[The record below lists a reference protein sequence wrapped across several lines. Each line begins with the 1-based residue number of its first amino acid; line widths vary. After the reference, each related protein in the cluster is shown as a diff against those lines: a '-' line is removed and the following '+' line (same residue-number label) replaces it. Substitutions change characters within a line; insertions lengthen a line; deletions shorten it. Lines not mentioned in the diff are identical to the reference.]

1 MCECCDADDASSDAN
16 DLPDI
21 ALAAISAGLN
31 LVRWDTEIES
41 VTVCEDAEPG
51 SSREH

>member
-1 MCECCDADDASSDAN
+1 MHECCDADDASSDNN

-21 ALAAISAGLN
+21 ALAAISAGLD
-31 LVRWDTEIES
+31 LVRWDTEIEP